1 MGEVGLKL
9 CSVAFVLWFFMLRG
23 VFWGQSGSC
32 SMVSRLGAVSS
43 HNLVYRDMG
52 RYAVRIQ

>member
-9 CSVAFVLWFFMLRG
+9 CSAAFVVWFCMLRG

-32 SMVSRLGAVSS
+32 SVLSRVGAVSS
-43 HNLVYRDMG
+43 HNLVYRDVVIDMK
-52 RYAVRIQ
+52 